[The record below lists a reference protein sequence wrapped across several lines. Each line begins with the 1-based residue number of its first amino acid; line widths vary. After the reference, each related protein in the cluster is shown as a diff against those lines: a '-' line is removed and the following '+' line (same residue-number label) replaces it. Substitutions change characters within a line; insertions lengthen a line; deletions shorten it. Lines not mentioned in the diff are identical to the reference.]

1 MGSGASIEQEQQ
13 NLNLP
18 AQNNIFID
26 EGVGI
31 EQSQLSR
38 KWTTKMTMF
47 KNLETKNFME
57 SQFQNK
63 SPKQTIKL
71 EQKSSVVY
79 SDDSDQISKSSSP
92 SVKSSKMHFPHQKK
106 KNSFHTDSE
115 EESDIEEKQ
124 LYNDRRQTKF
134 QNFQSDD
141 SFEERDDNTKKIK
154 QLIYQAEENITSRK
168 SSINSRSD
176 QQFLANFEIKDIAE
190 TINLR
195 QLSLPHQY
203 PLCQLYIRTQISEQ
217 KLLPGKDKLVKLS
230 CRQNLQDSE
239 SEDSIKNQNDS
250 KSEIQTDYSP
260 EQLLNQIGIAVI
272 SKKGNKNDT
281 APLAQDYLIYN
292 DNYQKILILSNG
304 HGEFGEKISNLT
316 YRMVEFQSVQFSLQV
331 ILQQICQ
338 QSIINIKQID
348 LWVVV
353 LVQNKTQN
361 NIFIDE
367 GVGIEQSQLSRKWTT
382 KMTMFKNLETK
393 NFMESQFQN
402 KSPKQTIKLEQ
413 KSSVVYSDDS
423 DQISKSSSPSVKSSK
438 MHFPHQK
445 KKNSFH
451 TDSEEESDIEEK
463 QLYNDRRQTKFQNF
477 QSDDSFEERDDNTK
491 KIKQLIYQAEE
502 NITSRKSSINSRSD
516 QQFLANFEIKDIA
529 ETINLRQLSLPHQYP
544 LCQLYIR
551 TQISEQKL
559 LPGKD
564 KLVKLSCR
572 QNLQDSESEDS
583 IKNQNDSKSEIQTDY
598 SPEQLL
604 NQIGIAV
611 ISKKGNKN
619 DTAPLAQDYLIYN
632 DNYQKILILSNG
644 HGEFGE
650 KISNLTY
657 RMVFHY
663 LIRTSTFYTN
673 PMRGLETIFKKLQN
687 KLKMHIEK
695 KKLDDTHNILLS
707 GCVIT
712 VIIQRDSKLYCAQ
725 IGDNRTYIYK
735 EQVNQNRES
744 NIIAQTLPI
753 HTPNESSEKA
763 RIFNSGGEVR
773 KIPQGE
779 EYVFVRG
786 RLYPQLHV
794 TRSLG
799 DVIAHV
805 IGVSSQPFFREY
817 DITIKDTFLILSTA
831 SVYAYQDEND
841 VMNHLS
847 GFSLHDI
854 KSACESLYKQ
864 CKNSWILNE
873 GMFEDMTIILLW
885 LVQQK
890 EPK

>member
-1 MGSGASIEQEQQ
+1 MGSGASVEQEQQ
-13 NLNLP
+13 NFNLP

-38 KWTTKMTMF
+38 KWTNKMTMF

-63 SPKQTIKL
+63 SPRQTVKL
-71 EQKSSVVY
+71 EQKPSVVY

-92 SVKSSKMHFPHQKK
+92 SVKSSKMHFSHQKK

-141 SFEERDDNTKKIK
+141 SFEERDENTKKIK
-154 QLIYQAEENITSRK
+154 QLIQQAEDNVTSRK
-168 SSINSRSD
+168 SSVNSKVD
-176 QQFLANFEIKDIAE
+176 QQFLANFEINDVAD
-190 TINLR
+190 TINLK
-195 QLSLPHQY
+195 QQSFPHQY
-203 PLCQLYIRTQISEQ
+203 PLSQLYIRTQISDQ

-230 CRQNLQDSE
+230 CRSNLIDSE
-239 SEDSIKNQNDS
+239 SEDQE
-250 KSEIQTDYSP
+250 SEIQTDYSP

-272 SKKGNKNDT
+272 SKKGNKN
-281 APLAQDYLIYN
+281 
-292 DNYQKILILSNG
+292 
-304 HGEFGEKISNLT
+304 E
-316 YRMVEFQSVQFSLQV
+316 
-331 ILQQICQ
+331 
-338 QSIINIKQID
+338 
-348 LWVVV
+348 
-353 LVQNKTQN
+353 
-361 NIFIDE
+361 
-367 GVGIEQSQLSRKWTT
+367 
-382 KMTMFKNLETK
+382 
-393 NFMESQFQN
+393 
-402 KSPKQTIKLEQ
+402 
-413 KSSVVYSDDS
+413 
-423 DQISKSSSPSVKSSK
+423 
-438 MHFPHQK
+438 
-445 KKNSFH
+445 
-451 TDSEEESDIEEK
+451 
-463 QLYNDRRQTKFQNF
+463 
-477 QSDDSFEERDDNTK
+477 
-491 KIKQLIYQAEE
+491 
-502 NITSRKSSINSRSD
+502 
-516 QQFLANFEIKDIA
+516 
-529 ETINLRQLSLPHQYP
+529 
-544 LCQLYIR
+544 
-551 TQISEQKL
+551 
-559 LPGKD
+559 
-564 KLVKLSCR
+564 
-572 QNLQDSESEDS
+572 
-583 IKNQNDSKSEIQTDY
+583 
-598 SPEQLL
+598 
-604 NQIGIAV
+604 
-611 ISKKGNKN
+611 
-619 DTAPLAQDYLIYN
+619 TAPLAQDYLIYN

-663 LIRTSTFYTN
+663 LIRTPTFYTN
-673 PMRGLETIFKKLQN
+673 PMRGLEIIFKKLQN
-687 KLKMHIEK
+687 KLKMYIEK

-725 IGDNRTYIYK
+725 IGDNRAYIYK
-735 EQVNQNRES
+735 EQVNQTKES
-744 NIIAQTLPI
+744 NIMAQTLPI
-753 HTPNESSEKA
+753 HTPSDSSEKA

-831 SVYAYQDEND
+831 SVYAYQEEND
-841 VMNHLS
+841 IMSQLK
-847 GFSLHDI
+847 GFSLHEI
-854 KSACESLYKQ
+854 KSACDSLYKQ

>member
-1 MGSGASIEQEQQ
+1 MGSGASVEQEQQ
-13 NLNLP
+13 NQNLP

-38 KWTTKMTMF
+38 KWTNKMTMF

-63 SPKQTIKL
+63 SPRQTVKL
-71 EQKSSVVY
+71 EQKPSVVY

-92 SVKSSKMHFPHQKK
+92 SVKSSKMHLSHQKK

-141 SFEERDDNTKKIK
+141 SFEERDVNTKKIK
-154 QLIYQAEENITSRK
+154 QLIQQAEENVTSRK
-168 SSINSRSD
+168 SSVNSKVD
-176 QQFLANFEIKDIAE
+176 QQFLANFEIRDVAD
-190 TINLR
+190 TINLK
-195 QLSLPHQY
+195 QQTFPHQY
-203 PLCQLYIRTQISEQ
+203 PLSQLYIRTQISDQ

-230 CRQNLQDSE
+230 CRSNLLDSE
-239 SEDSIKNQNDS
+239 SEDQE
-250 KSEIQTDYSP
+250 SEIQADYSP

-272 SKKGNKNDT
+272 SKKGNKN
-281 APLAQDYLIYN
+281 
-292 DNYQKILILSNG
+292 
-304 HGEFGEKISNLT
+304 E
-316 YRMVEFQSVQFSLQV
+316 
-331 ILQQICQ
+331 
-338 QSIINIKQID
+338 
-348 LWVVV
+348 
-353 LVQNKTQN
+353 
-361 NIFIDE
+361 
-367 GVGIEQSQLSRKWTT
+367 
-382 KMTMFKNLETK
+382 
-393 NFMESQFQN
+393 
-402 KSPKQTIKLEQ
+402 
-413 KSSVVYSDDS
+413 
-423 DQISKSSSPSVKSSK
+423 
-438 MHFPHQK
+438 
-445 KKNSFH
+445 
-451 TDSEEESDIEEK
+451 
-463 QLYNDRRQTKFQNF
+463 
-477 QSDDSFEERDDNTK
+477 
-491 KIKQLIYQAEE
+491 
-502 NITSRKSSINSRSD
+502 
-516 QQFLANFEIKDIA
+516 
-529 ETINLRQLSLPHQYP
+529 
-544 LCQLYIR
+544 
-551 TQISEQKL
+551 
-559 LPGKD
+559 
-564 KLVKLSCR
+564 
-572 QNLQDSESEDS
+572 
-583 IKNQNDSKSEIQTDY
+583 
-598 SPEQLL
+598 
-604 NQIGIAV
+604 
-611 ISKKGNKN
+611 
-619 DTAPLAQDYLIYN
+619 TAPLAQDYLIYN

-663 LIRTSTFYTN
+663 LIRTPTFYTN
-673 PMRGLETIFKKLQN
+673 PMRGLEIIFKKLQN
-687 KLKMHIEK
+687 KLKVHIEK

-725 IGDNRTYIYK
+725 IGDNRAYIYK
-735 EQVNQNRES
+735 EQVNQTKES
-744 NIIAQTLPI
+744 NIMAQTLPI
-753 HTPNESSEKA
+753 HTPSDSSEKA

-831 SVYAYQDEND
+831 SVYAYQEEND
-841 VMNHLS
+841 IMSQLK
-847 GFSLHDI
+847 GFSLHEI
-854 KSACESLYKQ
+854 KSACDSLYKQ